1 MTSTD
6 DEVRK
11 GISMAM
17 SQQEIFGVV
26 RRRPARQILTIADVR
41 QAITEVAD
49 GFFGAAQGAAQT
61 VVPAV
66 ASVDSGASPAAS
78 AKATVTSAT
87 PAAPGAADNSVDSEP
102 QSAPALPI
110 DLSCTEPAA
119 GASDGDRSSEFDG
132 TVAAVPADSAPQ
144 FTSVQLLGLW
154 SESIED
160 NDRRQAREA
169 AQLAAFA
176 LARVLNRDGGERD
189 LDEFLSAQGLL
200 DRPDPDEAPDPD
212 PRISTQAG
220 RLLTSEDLMIV
231 SARMRKA
238 KRAVAKRRVTHAIV
252 WFLGFHNLL
261 ASVAQGR
268 LPFERIARITYRV
281 DDALL
286 PMPEVQ
292 ALDRYL
298 DALRPDL
305 SMDQFEKKMRK
316 QIRTLVPVPE
326 DPEAPRRNRSVRL
339 ERCDDDT
346 GILTLTGPISV
357 LDALFQRTRAT
368 ARAIRRR
375 ELASLGVVGH
385 GAADQGT
392 SLSGS
397 EGTSVP
403 GSDGA
408 SVSGGNGDGKDGDL
422 VSRVLDERTI
432 AQLMFDLLAGSRPQT
447 ELRLAAGSAGD
458 SRTDGP
464 ADADGRTDTDGLVDA
479 DGRTDGDWLS
489 GGSGRMAVDPMLDLG
504 LSGTLGTP
512 TESDAPDEV
521 VEVLCPTDGAWLRK
535 QAAVHVTVPA
545 STLLGLNDQ
554 PGWTT
559 GDASLSA
566 TACREMAAHATS
578 WVRILTDPV
587 TGVVTDDMAQ
597 TYEPT
602 VAMRRTVRQKWRCCT
617 APGCSR
623 PAAACE
629 IDHCCAF
636 FKPDPARGGL
646 TVVENLHPLCTHH
659 HQLKTAGVIGLRRL
673 AQDEIVW
680 VLPMGVKSSA
690 VPLPVG
696 ETDAE
701 MPPGALLDRARETDA
716 AGGMRGRS
724 GSSRPVGNE
733 PPPF

>member
-1 MTSTD
+1 M
-6 DEVRK
+6 E
-11 GISMAM
+11 
-17 SQQEIFGVV
+17 
-26 RRRPARQILTIADVR
+26 TIVGSPG
-41 QAITEVAD
+41 D
-49 GFFGAAQGAAQT
+49 GRTAE
-61 VVPAV
+61 
-66 ASVDSGASPAAS
+66 S
-78 AKATVTSAT
+78 
-87 PAAPGAADNSVDSEP
+87 
-102 QSAPALPI
+102 
-110 DLSCTEPAA
+110 A
-119 GASDGDRSSEFDG
+119 GAS
-132 TVAAVPADSAPQ
+132 AHVPADSAPQ
-144 FTSVQLLGLW
+144 FSSVQLLGLW

-176 LARVLNRDGGERD
+176 LARVLNRESGERD
-189 LDEFLSAQGLL
+189 LEEFLSAQGLL

-212 PRISTQAG
+212 PRLSTQAG

-231 SARMRKA
+231 SARMKKS
-238 KRAVAKRRVTHAIV
+238 KRAAAKRRVTNAIV

-261 ASVAQGR
+261 SSVAQGR
-268 LPFERIARITYRV
+268 LPFERIARIAYRV

-298 DALRPDL
+298 DALRSDL

-346 GILTLTGPISV
+346 GILTLTGPIPV

-375 ELASLGVVGH
+375 ELASLGLAGH
-385 GAADQGT
+385 GAGDQGT
-392 SLSGS
+392 SLFGPD
-397 EGTSVP
+397 GTSAP
-403 GSDGA
+403 GNDGA

-422 VSRVLDERTI
+422 AARVLDERTI

-447 ELRLAAGSAGD
+447 ELRLTASPSGAS
-458 SRTDGP
+458 S
-464 ADADGRTDTDGLVDA
+464 ADGQTDA
-479 DGRTDGDWLS
+479 DGRTDGDGLS
-489 GGSGRMAVDPMLDLG
+489 DGSGRMAVDPMLDLG
-504 LSGTLGTP
+504 LAGAFGTP
-512 TESDAPDEV
+512 TAADDHDEV

-578 WVRILTDPV
+578 WIRILTDPV

-602 VAMRRTVRQKWRCCT
+602 AAMRRTVRQKWRCCT

-623 PAAACE
+623 PAASCE

-636 FKPDPARGGL
+636 FKPDPTRGGL

-680 VLPMGVKSSA
+680 VLPMGVKSTT
-690 VPLPVG
+690 VPLPIG

-701 MPPGALLDRARETDA
+701 MPPAALLDQAREADA
-716 AGGMRGRS
+716 VGGGLRGS
-724 GSSRPVGNE
+724 GSPRPAGNE

>member
-1 MTSTD
+1 M
-6 DEVRK
+6 V
-11 GISMAM
+11 M
-17 SQQEIFGVV
+17 SQQEIFGVI

-41 QAITEVAD
+41 RVITEVAD
-49 GFFGAAQGAAQT
+49 GSFGAAPVEDSSDGG
-61 VVPAV
+61 
-66 ASVDSGASPAAS
+66 ASVAVPVPTDSG
-78 AKATVTSAT
+78 
-87 PAAPGAADNSVDSEP
+87 
-102 QSAPALPI
+102 
-110 DLSCTEPAA
+110 
-119 GASDGDRSSEFDG
+119 
-132 TVAAVPADSAPQ
+132 PQ
-144 FTSVQLLGLW
+144 FSSVQLLGLW
-154 SESIED
+154 SASIED

-169 AQLAAFA
+169 AQLAAFT
-176 LARVLNRDGGERD
+176 LARVLNRDSGERD
-189 LDEFLSAQGLL
+189 LEEFLSAQGLL
-200 DRPDPDEAPDPD
+200 DRPDPDEPPDPD
-212 PRISTQAG
+212 PRLSTQAG

-231 SARMRKA
+231 SARMKKS

-268 LPFERIARITYRV
+268 LPFERIARIAYRV

-346 GILTLTGPISV
+346 GILTLTGPIPV

-375 ELASLGVVGH
+375 EFEALDVMGKGRAGKVTSVLGS
-385 GAADQGT
+385 QGT
-392 SLSGS
+392 AVSGID
-397 EGTSVP
+397 GT
-403 GSDGA
+403 
-408 SVSGGNGDGKDGDL
+408 SVSGGDRGDDL
-422 VSRVLDERTI
+422 AARVLDDRTI
-432 AQLMFDLLAGSRPQT
+432 AQLMFDLLSGSRPQT
-447 ELRLAAGSAGD
+447 ELRLTASSSDVSGVSSAV
-458 SRTDGP
+458 GP
-464 ADADGRTDTDGLVDA
+464 ASA
-479 DGRTDGDWLS
+479 DGRTDGDGLS
-489 GGSGRMAVDPMLDLG
+489 DGSGRMTVDPMLDLG
-504 LSGTLGTP
+504 LAGTFGTP
-512 TESDAPDEV
+512 TAADDCDEV

-535 QAAVHVTVPA
+535 QAAVHVTVAA

-566 TACREMAAHATS
+566 TACREMASHATS

-623 PAAACE
+623 PAASCE

-636 FKPDPARGGL
+636 FKPDPSRGGL

-659 HQLKTAGVIGLRRL
+659 HQLKTAGIIGLRRL

-680 VLPMGVKSSA
+680 VLPMGVKSTT
-690 VPLPVG
+690 VPLPIG

-701 MPPGALLDRARETDA
+701 LPPAALLDQAREADAVGGTPIARGGSGNGTGA
-716 AGGMRGRS
+716 AGTVGAPAS
-724 GSSRPVGNE
+724 AGSYGTYGPGE

>member
-1 MTSTD
+1 
-6 DEVRK
+6 
-11 GISMAM
+11 
-17 SQQEIFGVV
+17 
-26 RRRPARQILTIADVR
+26 
-41 QAITEVAD
+41 
-49 GFFGAAQGAAQT
+49 
-61 VVPAV
+61 
-66 ASVDSGASPAAS
+66 
-78 AKATVTSAT
+78 
-87 PAAPGAADNSVDSEP
+87 
-102 QSAPALPI
+102 
-110 DLSCTEPAA
+110 
-119 GASDGDRSSEFDG
+119 
-132 TVAAVPADSAPQ
+132 
-144 FTSVQLLGLW
+144 
-154 SESIED
+154 
-160 NDRRQAREA
+160 
-169 AQLAAFA
+169 
-176 LARVLNRDGGERD
+176 
-189 LDEFLSAQGLL
+189 
-200 DRPDPDEAPDPD
+200 
-212 PRISTQAG
+212 
-220 RLLTSEDLMIV
+220 MIV
-231 SARMRKA
+231 SARMKKS

-268 LPFERIARITYRV
+268 LPFERIARIAYRV

-346 GILTLTGPISV
+346 GILTLTGPIPV

-375 ELASLGVVGH
+375 EFEALDVMGKGRAGQVTSVLGS
-385 GAADQGT
+385 QGT
-392 SLSGS
+392 AVSGID
-397 EGTSVP
+397 GT
-403 GSDGA
+403 
-408 SVSGGNGDGKDGDL
+408 SVSGGDRGDDL
-422 VSRVLDERTI
+422 AARVLDDRTI
-432 AQLMFDLLAGSRPQT
+432 AQLMFDLLSGSRPQT
-447 ELRLAAGSAGD
+447 ELRLTASSSDVSGVSSAV
-458 SRTDGP
+458 GP
-464 ADADGRTDTDGLVDA
+464 ASA
-479 DGRTDGDWLS
+479 DGRTDGDGLS
-489 GGSGRMAVDPMLDLG
+489 DGSGRMTVDPMLDLG
-504 LSGTLGTP
+504 LAGTFGTP
-512 TESDAPDEV
+512 TAADDCDEV

-535 QAAVHVTVPA
+535 QAAVHVTVAA

-566 TACREMAAHATS
+566 TACREMASHATS
-578 WVRILTDPV
+578 WMRILTDPV

-623 PAAACE
+623 PAASCE

-636 FKPDPARGGL
+636 FKPDPSRGGL

-659 HQLKTAGVIGLRRL
+659 HQLKTAGIIGLRRL

-680 VLPMGVKSSA
+680 VLPMGVKSTT
-690 VPLPVG
+690 VPLPIG

-701 MPPGALLDRARETDA
+701 LPPAALLDQAREADAVGGTPIARGGSGNGTGA
-716 AGGMRGRS
+716 AGTVGAPAS
-724 GSSRPVGNE
+724 AGSYGTYGPGE